1 MSYEIVKDDCLHW
14 LAGRDADSIHAVITD
29 PPFGL
34 IEYTEEHLEKRA
46 NGNGGVWRIPPNI
59 GGHLRQPLPR
69 FTVLTEQEKQTLAD
83 FFAEWAR
90 RLIRPMVPGAHLF
103 IATNPL
109 FTPVLFAR
117 IADAGFEFRGQLIRL
132 VRTLRGG
139 DRPKN
144 AEKEFDDVTVMPRG
158 CYEPWG
164 LFRKPCEGKVS
175 DNLRKWKTG
184 GLRRIS
190 DDQPFMDVIQS
201 RRTSKAEREIA
212 NHPSIKPQEF
222 LRKLCYAALPFGEG
236 VILDPFAGSG
246 STVAAANALG
256 LDAIGIEMRDEYV
269 AMAKKAVPALSKIE
283 TPSDLSLGTTEFLR
297 FGK

>member
-1 MSYEIVKDDCLHW
+1 MSYEIVKDDCLRW
-14 LAGRDADSIHAVITD
+14 LQQRDANSIHAVITD

-34 IEYTEEHLEKRA
+34 IEYTEEHLAKRA
-46 NGNGGVWRIPPNI
+46 NGNGGVWRIPPKI

-69 FTVLTEQEKQTLAD
+69 FTVLTDREKETLAD
-83 FFAEWAR
+83 FFGEWAN

-109 FTPVLFAR
+109 FTPVLFSR
-117 IADAGFEFRGQLIRL
+117 IVNAGFEFRGQLIRL

-144 AEKEFDDVTVMPRG
+144 AETEFSDITVMPRG

-164 LFRKPCEGKVS
+164 LFRKPCKGIVA
-175 DNLRKWKTG
+175 DNLREWGVG

-201 RRTSKAEREIA
+201 RRTPMAERNIA

-222 LRKLCYAALPFGEG
+222 LRKLCYAALPRGTG

-246 STVAAANALG
+246 STVAAAHALG
-256 LDAIGIEMRDEYV
+256 INAIGIELRDEYV
-269 AMAKKAVPALSKIE
+269 AMATKAIPALASIE
-283 TPSDLSLGTTEFLR
+283 TPSDASLGSTGFLR

>member
-1 MSYEIVKDDCLHW
+1 MSYKIIKADCLEW
-14 LAGRDADSIHAVITD
+14 LGKQAENSFHAVVTD

-34 IEYTEEHLEKRA
+34 LEFTAEQLEKRS
-46 NGNGGVWRIPPNI
+46 NGSGGVWRIPPKI

-69 FTVLTEQEKQTLAD
+69 FTVLTKAEQNTLGE
-83 FFAEWAR
+83 FFEQWAKV
-90 RLIRPMVPGAHLF
+90 LIPTLVPGAHLF

-109 FTPVLFAR
+109 FMPNLFPR
-117 IADAGFEFRGQLIRL
+117 IINAGFEFRGQIARM

-144 AEKEFDDVTVMPRG
+144 AEREFDDVTVMPRG

-175 DNLRKWKTG
+175 DNLQKWRTG

-190 DDQPFMDVIQS
+190 PEQPFFDVIQS
-201 RRTSKAEREIA
+201 SRTPQSERRLA

-222 LRKLCYAALPFGEG
+222 LRKLCYASLPLGEG
-236 VILDPFAGSG
+236 TILDPFAGSG
-246 STVAAANALG
+246 STIAAAHALG
-256 LDAIGIEMRDEYV
+256 LDSIGIEVRDEYV
-269 AMAKKAVPALSKIE
+269 ELARKAVPKLSKIE
-283 TPSDLSLGTTEFLR
+283 TPVDLIVGATSTLSFA
-297 FGK
+297 